1 MLFHFCTFLTNLLNR
16 IGITC
21 PITIYIRGM
30 DKNPTEAIIFDLGRV
45 VIHLDESRTSK
56 EFLKISSFD
65 EDYIQN
71 ALPSESFFNEFE
83 RGEIEAE
90 EFRRNVSRSLG
101 FTGEGSEI
109 DIAWNAMLGGIDKSL
124 IDSIIGLGEKLKIF
138 VLSNTNI
145 IHEIAFN
152 NILKVST
159 GHNNLH
165 EIFHKV
171 YFSHEIGARKPELN
185 SWEMI
190 LQEQGL
196 DPQKVLFLDDRLD
209 NIQAAASLRMNV
221 LQITDPYH
229 THEVIKPYLS

>member
-1 MLFHFCTFLTNLLNR
+1 
-16 IGITC
+16 
-21 PITIYIRGM
+21 M
-30 DKNPTEAIIFDLGRV
+30 DRNPTEAIIFDLGRV
-45 VIHLDESRTSK
+45 VIHLDETKTSN

-65 EDYIQN
+65 ESDLQN
-71 ALPSESFFNEFE
+71 ALQAEPYFNQFE

-90 EFRRNVSRSLG
+90 EFRRNVSRTLG
-101 FTGEGSEI
+101 FAGDGSEI
-109 DIAWNAMLGGIDKSL
+109 DIAWNAMLGGIDKPL

-152 NILKVST
+152 KILKDST

-190 LQEQGL
+190 LQEQSL
-196 DPQKVLFLDDRLD
+196 DPQRVLFLDDRLD
-209 NIQAAASLRMNV
+209 NIEAAASLRMNV

-229 THEVIKPYLS
+229 TYEVIKPYLS

>member
-1 MLFHFCTFLTNLLNR
+1 MDRN
-16 IGITC
+16 
-21 PITIYIRGM
+21 PI
-30 DKNPTEAIIFDLGRV
+30 DAIIFDLGRV
-45 VIHLDESRTSK
+45 VIHLDEVKTSN
-56 EFLKISSFD
+56 EFLKISSCD
-65 EDYIQN
+65 ESDLQN
-71 ALPSESFFNEFE
+71 AFQNESYFNEFE

-90 EFRRNVSRSLG
+90 EFRRNVSRTLG
-101 FTGEGSEI
+101 FVGARSEI
-109 DIAWNAMLGGIDKSL
+109 DIAWNAMLGGIDKPL

-145 IHEIAFN
+145 IHETAFN
-152 NILKVST
+152 KILKDST

-190 LQEQGL
+190 LQEQSL

-229 THEVIKPYLS
+229 THEVITPYLS